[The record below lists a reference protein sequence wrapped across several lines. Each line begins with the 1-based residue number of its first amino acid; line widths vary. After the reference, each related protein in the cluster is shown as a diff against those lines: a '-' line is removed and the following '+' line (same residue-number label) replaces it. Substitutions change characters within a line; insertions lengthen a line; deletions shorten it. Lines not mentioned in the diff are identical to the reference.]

1 MKFRI
6 NREKFINILSDFS
19 LILKENPIKPIIA
32 GLKIEATKNNIIF
45 TGTSLE
51 SNLIKVVEGK
61 IEEEGIVVVKSQ
73 LILEYIKLLDE
84 EEIEIYLKDNSLIV
98 HQAEFIIL
106 DDSIYPIIVKE
117 EYNQITTI
125 NAKLFCEALE
135 KCKFCAYQTSDNL
148 ALNCIKVLFNK
159 ESMEFIASDSYR
171 LTYFKTNNNSKEEKE
186 YSIPL
191 DSINSF
197 TKIIKDVDKDMI
209 IGYSSKH
216 LVFIWENTYYST
228 RTIDL
233 AFPNFRQ
240 ILDFNSFDKNMEFN
254 TDELKSSLKKVITVA
269 KTSYEAKYGAIF
281 DFKNNLLTI
290 QSHSGKGKISQK
302 VNMIKSGENFKG
314 SLNTKFLLEF
324 LSNISK
330 NTMVEGVN
338 ASSMFRITEY
348 DNPNYIYILMPLALK
363 G

>member
-6 NREKFINILSDFS
+6 NREEFINILSDFS

-32 GLKIEATKNNIIF
+32 GLKIEATKKNIVF
-45 TGTSLE
+45 TGTCLE
-51 SNLIKVVEGK
+51 SNLIKVIEGK
-61 IEEEGIVVVKSQ
+61 VEEEGIVVVKSQ
-73 LILEYIKLLDE
+73 LILEYVKLLDE
-84 EEIEIYLKDNSLIV
+84 EEIEIYLKDNSLVV
-98 HQAEFIIL
+98 HQGEFIVL
-106 DDSIYPIIVKE
+106 DDNIYPVILKE
-117 EYNQITTI
+117 EFTTITTI

-159 ESMEFIASDSYR
+159 ASMEFIASDSYR
-171 LTYFKTNNNSKEEKE
+171 LAYFKENNESNEEKE

-197 TKIIKDVDKDMI
+197 TKIIKDVDMDMV
-209 IGYSSKH
+209 IGYSNKH
-216 LVFIWENTYYST
+216 LIFVWGDTYYST

-281 DFKNNLLTI
+281 DFKNNILTI

-324 LSNISK
+324 LNNISK

>member
-171 LTYFKTNNNSKEEKE
+171 LTYFKTNNNSNEEKE

-324 LSNISK
+324 LNNISK

>member
-171 LTYFKTNNNSKEEKE
+171 LTYFKTNNNSNEEKE

>member
-171 LTYFKTNNNSKEEKE
+171 LTYFKTNNNSNEEKE

-348 DNPNYIYILMPLALK
+348 DNPIYIYILMPLALK